1 MLNTSVRYPGQKKIP
16 GVYQKIINQIPA
28 HTVYY
33 ELFAGSAQIAKL
45 LSVGSK
51 AAEIHLND
59 IDPEVN
65 QLLSVIPG
73 ASITNLDALDIIKS
87 ETIVA
92 AGKDTFIFM
101 DPPYLHSTRPNSTAL
116 YKHELSLRHHIKLLS
131 SVRHLK
137 CNVMIIH
144 PKSYLY
150 DTLLSQFRSVQIK
163 IRYHS
168 KTSIECLY
176 MNYPE
181 VQSLH
186 NSQFIGD
193 NCWDRQRIKRK
204 GDRLV
209 NKLLALPPAERN
221 YIIDRIQNI

>member
-1 MLNTSVRYPGQKKIP
+1 MTNTSVRYPGQKKIP
-16 GVYQKIINQIPA
+16 GVYQKIINNIPE

-101 DPPYLHSTRPNSTAL
+101 DPPYLHSTRPNSTNL
-116 YKHELSLRHHIKLLS
+116 YNIEFSTIQHAILLS
-131 SVRHLK
+131 SVRDLR
-137 CNVMIIH
+137 CNVMLIH
-144 PKSYLY
+144 PKCSMYDIYL
-150 DTLLSQFRSVQIK
+150 SNFRKVQIK

-176 MNYPE
+176 MNYPV

-204 GDRLV
+204 GDSLV
-209 NKLLALPPAERN
+209 NKLRALPPAERN
-221 YIIDRIQNI
+221 YIIDRILNI

>member
-1 MLNTSVRYPGQKKIP
+1 M
-16 GVYQKIINQIPA
+16 A
-28 HTVYY
+28 
-33 ELFAGSAQIAKL
+33 
-45 LSVGSK
+45 
-51 AAEIHLND
+51 
-59 IDPEVN
+59 
-65 QLLSVIPG
+65 
-73 ASITNLDALDIIKS
+73 
-87 ETIVA
+87 
-92 AGKDTFIFM
+92 
-101 DPPYLHSTRPNSTAL
+101 PPYLHSTRPNSTNIYNIEFSAIQ
-116 YKHELSLRHHIKLLS
+116 HEILLS
-131 SVRHLK
+131 FVWDLR
-137 CNVMIIH
+137 CNVMLIH
-144 PKSYLY
+144 PKCPMYDSYL
-150 DTLLSQFRSVQIK
+150 SKFRKVQIK